1 MNTKNL
7 FSILVIILCS
17 TSLEAIRLSTIP
29 DPVFIQVEPTSCPA
43 NFLHPD
49 GKTCEFLNCQAPT
62 WLQMGDKC
70 TTPEPC
76 PVEGE
81 KRTKYNTC
89 VTCSKN
95 DEYFNTKHDCITCTF
110 NKVVNAQKTGCTKC
124 NKNQTANHETGT
136 CDEKK

>member
-7 FSILVIILCS
+7 LSVLVIILCS

-29 DPVFIQVEPTSCPA
+29 GPVNIQVLPTSCPA
-43 NFLHPD
+43 NFLQPD
-49 GKTCEFLNCQAPT
+49 GKECKFINCQAPT

-124 NKNQTANHETGT
+124 NGNQTANHETGT
-136 CDEKK
+136 CDAKI